1 MGKDYNS
8 DFESHPTSKDVGF
21 HGTNKRM
28 PLTEFHWKGM
38 FNPEKPIA
46 PGLED
51 TGYVYALCQECFEEI
66 KDEKTGLPHK
76 TWQDIFKDDIV
87 RIVTMEKYPRFNVKD
102 SGLSEKEIL
111 VLEKFLM
118 TGKGE

>member
-1 MGKDYNS
+1 MSMKLILVCL
-8 DFESHPTSKDVGF
+8 TSNLNFIFIKC
-21 HGTNKRM
+21 NKKM

-51 TGYVYALCQECFEEI
+51 TGYVYALCRECFEEI

-76 TWQDIFKDDIV
+76 TWQ
-87 RIVTMEKYPRFNVKD
+87 EKNPRFDVKE
-102 SGLSEKEIL
+102 SGLSEKQIS
-111 VLEKFLM
+111 VLEKFIM
-118 TGKGE
+118 TGRGK